1 MDRILTSAV
10 SLAVAVSTLT
20 QEALTVAAL
29 RARGRKEPVTL
40 QVGRKDY
47 ITREIAVHPTKG
59 ECRMSPT
66 SDVRELQRIGEWVG
80 EMLLQLRARDAPP
93 ASDVRVTARRG
104 SASPVGDTMRAPVEE
119 GIRDEQRKPGP
130 CDGRHS
136 RVVQPQTGAVPSL
149 GRGCSQPVIAS
160 RELTRI
166 FT

>member
-59 ECRMSPT
+59 ECRRSPARDDRPAPAWCLPPARRCL
-66 SDVRELQRIGEWVG
+66 SGI
-80 EMLLQLRARDAPP
+80 RAR
-93 ASDVRVTARRG
+93 R
-104 SASPVGDTMRAPVEE
+104 
-119 GIRDEQRKPGP
+119 QR
-130 CDGRHS
+130 HM
-136 RVVQPQTGAVPSL
+136 GAVPSL